1 MRYSWASSWAC
12 SRRSSLCMPIERHE
26 ISVSQFCELLA
37 LDPARFV
44 GVARLKNGSITILL
58 EPEAMN
64 TSGTFPQLTT
74 GGKKIGT
81 KKGGKKRG
89 S

>member
-1 MRYSWASSWAC
+1 
-12 SRRSSLCMPIERHE
+12 MPIERHE

-58 EPEAMN
+58 EPEPGVRPPWPTEGRMN
-64 TSGTFPQLTT
+64 TSGSFPQLTT

-89 S
+89 G